1 LIERIVA
8 LWVLKSGGRSLMT
21 LRVSSQVPPV
31 GTKLIEET
39 VATSTPNKSVT
50 GESGKIYQLDIDNS
64 GNSDN
69 AAYLKI
75 YDTGN
80 PIVGTTSPDYIF
92 KVGVNQRRSIVIVDG
107 LDFSILSFA
116 VVVSGGTAGTTSPT
130 NPVIVKM
137 VTT

>member
-1 LIERIVA
+1 
-8 LWVLKSGGRSLMT
+8 MT

-50 GESGKIYQLDIDNS
+50 GESGKIYQVDIDNS

-75 YDTGN
+75 YDNGN
-80 PIVGTTSPDYIF
+80 PIVGTTAPDYIF